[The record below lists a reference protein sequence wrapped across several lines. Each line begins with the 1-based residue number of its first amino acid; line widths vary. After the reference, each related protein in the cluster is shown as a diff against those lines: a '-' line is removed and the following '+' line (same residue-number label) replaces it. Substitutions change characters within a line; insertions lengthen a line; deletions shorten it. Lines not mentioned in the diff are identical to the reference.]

1 MPSVRNQRTRLLH
14 HSQSSLVAGELFRKE
29 PRWTEELCRADRLRY
44 LLGAAFPPVALR
56 DGGRKHSSTRHRPHF
71 VIPHSACDGDGQ
83 SNGLE
88 LGDPCCQ
95 WEPGKPF
102 PRESLVS
109 DPASATSTT
118 TAGALPSMGRF
129 VGSLDS
135 FLPLAAAWA

>member
-1 MPSVRNQRTRLLH
+1 MLTDGDTYSVQHFRLSRSGTEAESIRQRDT
-14 HSQSSLVAGELFRKE
+14 
-29 PRWTEELCRADRLRY
+29 DRIS
-44 LLGAAFPPVALR
+44 F
-56 DGGRKHSSTRHRPHF
+56 
-71 VIPHSACDGDGQ
+71 PHSACDGDGQ